1 MIALTVNGE
10 AREVPEGTTV
20 AALLEILKITR
31 GMIAVSR
38 NREILHR
45 EQYADTVL
53 QAGDDVE
60 IVRMVG
66 GG

>member
-1 MIALTVNGE
+1 MIELVVNGE
-10 AREVPEGTTV
+10 KHAVPEGTTI
-20 AALLEILKITR
+20 AGLLERLKITR

-38 NREILHR
+38 NREILPR
-45 EQYADTVL
+45 EQYPTVVL
-53 QAGDDVE
+53 QAADEVE